1 MPAVVFVAGDV
12 MSADDPRR
20 ALVVDRLLYWA
31 SYAPMSALSEFAGK
45 GSYVLM
51 DFWASWC
58 GPCMQAIPNLR
69 AFKEKYASKG
79 LKLVGVNVWD
89 SSLEKGVACA
99 KDKEMDCDIIFTSDN
114 KAAETY
120 GVDGIPTLILIAPDG
135 TIVERLL
142 GEEGLEEALAR
153 HLD

>member
-1 MPAVVFVAGDV
+1 
-12 MSADDPRR
+12 
-20 ALVVDRLLYWA
+20 
-31 SYAPMSALSEFAGK
+31 
-45 GSYVLM
+45 
-51 DFWASWC
+51 
-58 GPCMQAIPNLR
+58 MQAIPNLR

-99 KDKEMDCDIIFTSDN
+99 KDKEMDWDIIFTSGN